1 MKKGLTL
8 LIGFLGLVALS
19 SFVIDSPNLMVGRWQ
34 QQINGVTLQF
44 NFRPDGSYDG
54 FVNGKS
60 YLTGRYYVRQ
70 DTIGVTDGKCN
81 PAYFGTYR
89 LKFSVP
95 DSVRFI
101 TILDTCRDRR
111 ETVPTL
117 ALGRVIPGKP

>member
-1 MKKGLTL
+1 MKEGFTLPVGFIGL
-8 LIGFLGLVALS
+8 LVLS
-19 SFVIDSPNLMVGRWQ
+19 SFAIDPPNPMVGRWQ
-34 QQINGVTLQF
+34 QQIERVTLRF
-44 NFRPDGSYDG
+44 NFRPDGTYDG

-60 YLTGRYYVRQ
+60 YLTGRYYVHQ
-70 DTIGVTDGKCN
+70 DTMGVTDGKCN
-81 PAYFGTYR
+81 PAYFGIYR

-117 ALGRVIPGKP
+117 ALGRVTPVKP